1 MKLLIEPSNKNN
13 IYKDIVNGLIVSLKD
28 YSVQSP
34 IYYSLDEI
42 KQLRTNNPQLEIY
55 VNINKNLLN
64 DDIEPLKEI
73 LKELDNLN
81 LHGIFFYDLALL
93 KLKKELNLNIDL
105 VWNQTHMVN
114 N

>member
-42 KQLRTNNPQLEIY
+42 KQLKINNPQLEIY

-64 DDIEPLKEI
+64 NDIEPLKDI
-73 LKELDNLN
+73 LKELDT
-81 LHGIFFYDLALL
+81 
-93 KLKKELNLNIDL
+93 LNLNGI
-105 VWNQTHMVN
+105 
-114 N
+114 